1 MTNKRAHIVVLGD
14 IGHSP
19 RMGYHA
25 MSLSKEGYQVDIFGY
40 EGSSPHLDLLFDPN
54 ITLRHLKK
62 VPQFISGRK
71 SQSYGI
77 TTIILR
83 IMNYQLSHA

>member
-1 MTNKRAHIVVLGD
+1 MANKRACIVVLGD

-25 MSLSKEGYQVDIFGY
+25 MSLSKEGYQVDMFGY

-54 ITLRHLKK
+54 ITLHHLKK
-62 VPQFISGRK
+62 VPLFISG
-71 SQSYGI
+71 
-77 TTIILR
+77 TTSATCLT
-83 IMNYQLSHA
+83 L

>member
-1 MTNKRAHIVVLGD
+1 MTKKRATIVVLGD

-25 MSLSKEGYQVDIFGY
+25 MSISKEGYLVDILGY

-54 ITLRHLKK
+54 ITLHHLKK
-62 VPQFISGRK
+62 VPQCISGIENFNLV
-71 SQSYGI
+71 S
-77 TTIILR
+77 
-83 IMNYQLSHA
+83 